1 MPDIID
7 ANGLQ
12 VKTFTEI
19 RQDLETGL
27 RAIYGADINLDQNS
41 PDGQLVGIIAQAAT
55 DLRELLVQINN
66 SFDPD
71 QALGRLLDERVV
83 INNIERI
90 GGTYTIQPIS
100 ITTDRT
106 VSLQGLD
113 AAFNDPNGT
122 GYTVQDDSGNR
133 FILVDSETFTAGTYS
148 RNFRAQEIGQVEVI
162 TGTITTP
169 VTVVQGVTAIN
180 NPSAALEIGQREETD
195 SQLRVRRQRSV
206 ALASNGYLNGLLG
219 DILALDGVT
228 AAKLYENYTD
238 TTDGDGIPP
247 HSTWL
252 IVEGGANEGI
262 AKTYYENKSYGSGML
277 GAVDVDIVTASG
289 AIFTALFD
297 RPDAADL
304 HIRFD
309 LKKTVPLFVFNLDTV
324 KQYIADNLFYEIGDF
339 AETSAVT
346 AAAVAGIAAQ
356 GGGGVP
362 INVEISDD
370 GTTWVDYLAAPDPKT
385 KWTLDVSRIT
395 ITVVT

>member
-113 AAFNDPNGT
+113 SAFNDPNGT
-122 GYTVQDDSGNR
+122 GYTVQDNSGNR

-252 IVEGGANEGI
+252 IVEGGANEDI

>member
-252 IVEGGANEGI
+252 IVEGGANEDI

-277 GAVDVDIVTASG
+277 GAVDVDILTASG

>member
-27 RAIYGADINLDQNS
+27 RAIYGNDINLDQNS
-41 PDGQLVGIIAQAAT
+41 PDGQLVGIVAQVAT

-122 GYTVQDDSGNR
+122 GYTVQDNSGNR

-148 RNFRAQEIGQVEVI
+148 RNFRAQQIGQVEVI

-238 TTDGDGIPP
+238 TTDGLGVPP

-252 IVEGGANEGI
+252 IVEGGANDDI

-324 KQYIADNLFYEIGDF
+324 KNYIADNLFYEIGDF

-385 KWTLDVSRIT
+385 KWTLDVSRIA